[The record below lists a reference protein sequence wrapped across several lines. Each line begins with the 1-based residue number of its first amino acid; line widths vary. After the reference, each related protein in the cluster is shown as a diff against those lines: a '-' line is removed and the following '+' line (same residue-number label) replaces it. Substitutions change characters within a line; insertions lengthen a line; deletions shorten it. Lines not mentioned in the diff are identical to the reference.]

1 MKMSTT
7 KFRTLMTATVLGA
20 SLTLGG
26 LAQAAGDGKPDQSVG
41 EYASDAAL
49 TTKIKAAFVGQKEL
63 SALEISVE
71 TVNGVALL
79 SGTVGTPAEVELAE
93 RVAAD
98 VDGVRKVNNQIK
110 VDPAKAK

>member
-1 MKMSTT
+1 MKTNTM
-7 KFRTLMTATVLGA
+7 KFRTLMSAAVLGG
-20 SLTLGG
+20 SLALTGM
-26 LAQAAGDGKPDQSVG
+26 AHAAGDGQPGQSVG

-49 TTKIKAAFVGQKEL
+49 TTKVKAAFVGQKEL
-63 SALEISVE
+63 SALDISVE
-71 TVNGVALL
+71 TLNGVTML

-98 VDGVRKVNNQIK
+98 VEGVKKVNNQIK